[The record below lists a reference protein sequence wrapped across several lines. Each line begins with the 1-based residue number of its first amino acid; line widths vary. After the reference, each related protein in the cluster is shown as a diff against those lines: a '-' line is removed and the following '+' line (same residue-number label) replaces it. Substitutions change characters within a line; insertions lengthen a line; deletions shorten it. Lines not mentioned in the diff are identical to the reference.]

1 MLQPRKQLV
10 ATYVHALFEELC
22 ELSRMLLLYRLDGL
36 YQNQLLMNPIPP
48 PCTSVTK
55 LYTTVIDHP
64 DRKIIGPL
72 DMYAGRLILDMELYE
87 LARAA

>member
-10 ATYVHALFEELC
+10 ATYVTALFEELC
-22 ELSRMLLLYRLDGL
+22 ELSCMLLLYRLH
-36 YQNQLLMNPIPP
+36 QNQLLMSPILQT

-55 LYTTVIDHP
+55 LYTMVIDHP

-72 DMYAGRLILDMELYE
+72 DMYAGRLTLDMELYE
-87 LARAA
+87 LARAAA